1 MEQSK
6 FSLADLLTIVGAMA
20 FGFICFLGLN
30 FIQMG
35 DDLKS
40 IGFASA
46 FTIVLFLC
54 AFGAKL
60 LKRSDHNFRTSVIFE
75 FILVALFILIFV
87 TLSYSPF
94 PHFFNVTSQRS
105 EVQKNLKASINQAE
119 NMFEEYEDYASRRE
133 NLYRNNL
140 RSVVAA
146 KNTMPSDYARYGF
159 SSSEVSDEK
168 QIENKM
174 FTIHADLFPTNYCDT
189 ITHNGIK
196 DIAQDWLDDADK
208 TVDLWKPIGIP
219 RIAKEVKTE
228 SEGWLNTLVDYSR
241 VREKGEVA
249 KDFEYDL
256 SFSEVKDILTQEK
269 APGAFSIILS
279 IILWGM
285 MMFSW
290 MITKRHPRFPGWK
303 MIFSNHKK
311 AIDEL

>member
-6 FSLADLLTIVGAMA
+6 FSLADLLTIVGAVA

-35 DDLKS
+35 DDRKS
-40 IGFASA
+40 IILASV
-46 FTIVLFLC
+46 FSIVLFLC
-54 AFGAKL
+54 AFGARL
-60 LKRSDHNFRTSVIFE
+60 LKRSDRNFRTSVIFE
-75 FILVALFILIFV
+75 FILVALFTLIFI
-87 TLSYSPF
+87 TLSVSPF
-94 PHFFNVTSQRS
+94 PHFFNATSQRS
-105 EVQKNLKASINQAE
+105 DVQKNLKESINQAE
-119 NMFEEYEDYASRRE
+119 NMFEEYEAYASRRE

-146 KNTMPSDYARYGF
+146 KNTMPSAYARYGF
-159 SSSEVSDEK
+159 SSSDVSDEK

-196 DIAQDWLDDADK
+196 DIAQNWLEDAGK

-228 SEGWLNTLVDYSR
+228 SEGWRNTLVDYSK
-241 VREKGEVA
+241 VREKGEEA
-249 KDFEYDL
+249 KDFEYAL
-256 SFSEVKDILTQEK
+256 SFSEVEYILTQEK
-269 APGAFSIILS
+269 EPGAFSIILS

>member
-1 MEQSK
+1 MKQSK
-6 FSLADLLTIVGAMA
+6 FSLADLLTIVGAVA

-35 DDLKS
+35 DDRKS
-40 IGFASA
+40 ITLASA
-46 FTIVLFLC
+46 FTIVLLLC

-60 LKRSDHNFRTSVIFE
+60 LKRSDHNFRTSVTFE
-75 FILVALFILIFV
+75 FILITLFTLILV
-87 TLSYSPF
+87 TLSISPF
-94 PHFFNVTSQRS
+94 PHFFNVTSQRY
-105 EVQKNLKASINQAE
+105 EVKKNLKASINQAK
-119 NMFEEYEDYASRRE
+119 NMFEEYEAYASRRE

-146 KNTMPSDYARYGF
+146 KNTMPSAYARYGF

-196 DIAQDWLDDADK
+196 DIAQDWLEYAGNA
-208 TVDLWKPIGIP
+208 VDLWKPIGIP
-219 RIAKEVKTE
+219 RIAKEVQEE
-228 SEGWLNTLVDYSR
+228 SEKWRNTLVDYSK
-241 VREKGEVA
+241 VREKGEEA
-249 KDFEYDL
+249 NDFEYAL
-256 SFSEVKDILTQEK
+256 SFSEVEDILTEEK
-269 APGAFSIILS
+269 APCAISIILS
-279 IILWGM
+279 IILWGV